1 MRASLA
7 ALRPVL
13 DNLIDALERK
23 QRPVLALV
31 PGLAAPLPARARL
44 AWPRRR
50 RGRVLGGRKRGVAR
64 AAIEAL
70 LELVDAGLEPPGG
83 LDQLADPHQQRDR
96 RLPVA
101 VEDRL
106 CLRPLHTSSVR
117 PPEPGPFLLENH
129 KILCLR
135 RPDCDPFQRASA
147 DQGR

>member
-31 PGLAAPLPARARL
+31 PGLAAALPAPARP
-44 AWPRRR
+44 AWPGAG
-50 RGRVLGGRKRGVAR
+50 RGGVLG
-64 AAIEAL
+64 
-70 LELVDAGLEPPGG
+70 PPVG
-83 LDQLADPHQQRDR
+83 LDHLADPHQQRDR

-135 RPDCDPFQRASA
+135 RPR
-147 DQGR
+147 